1 MMHNG
6 YCTFPIGS
14 SYTWVNIS
22 KTGSQIFTKFSGFF
36 GGSPVDLES
45 VQISGSDSGIL
56 RGWEKMFDPSI
67 YPLGGHGTPNF
78 SLGVYRVSTLLPKFT
93 PLRQKLGSWGAGQV
107 FNFFKTATYNT
118 RSDSGHALGPI
129 IVFTSSYRG
138 RNLLKKIRGQD
149 FEFLPT
155 FWRYGLPNFT
165 NFLVN
170 VCQKFTSASCEGH
183 KG

>member
-1 MMHNG
+1 MHNG
-6 YCTFPIGS
+6 YCTFPIGW

-45 VQISGSDSGIL
+45 VKISGSDSGIL
-56 RGWEKMFDPSI
+56 REGWEKSLAPLI
-67 YPLGGHGTPNF
+67 YPLGGHRTPNF
-78 SLGVYRVSTLLPKFT
+78 FPWVYRVSTFLPNFT
-93 PLRQKLGSWGAGQV
+93 PLRQKLGSWGRDKFLV
-107 FNFFKTATYNT
+107 FLNSNLQHEA
-118 RSDSGHALGPI
+118 DSGHALGPI
-129 IVFTSSYRG
+129 IVFISSYRG
-138 RNLLKKIRGQD
+138 RNLLKK
-149 FEFLPT
+149 FLDSWISSP

-170 VCQKFTSASCEGH
+170 FCQKFTSASREGN